1 MVIFFGEIMD
11 NTNHIIDIYTHFGAV
26 GIFVLILTVVIISQ
40 FSDFGKR
47 INKIIVEKI
56 FGKKR
61 GLKISFDSFV
71 RKLEHMRD
79 YNIKKINI
87 KCLKRREVFRDFA
100 TNRVNNLILFIKS
113 LKDIDFSKFNN
124 EELFFFFTEN
134 IFKIKEASSQEV
146 IGMGIPKEV
155 IERMKVIENDEV
167 KIFNNLVANICA
179 SNSDYISNNEKVA
192 VIIDFLCA
200 LSGVSIVNAENAV
213 DSLNGQLDDLVYKGH
228 SCDNCNISDCAKRRK
243 NV

>member
-1 MVIFFGEIMD
+1 MD
-11 NTNHIIDIYTHFGAV
+11 NAENIISIYTHFGAIGV
-26 GIFVLILTVVIISQ
+26 FVVVFTIIIVSL

-56 FGKKR
+56 FGKK
-61 GLKISFDSFV
+61 GLRISFDSFI

-87 KCLKRREVFRDFA
+87 KCLKRRDVFRDFA
-100 TNRVNNLILFIKS
+100 TNRINNLILFIKQ
-113 LKDIDFSKFNN
+113 LKDVDFNKFNN

-134 IFKIKEASSQEV
+134 IFKIKEISSQEV
-146 IGMGIPKEV
+146 AGMGIPIEV
-155 IERMKVIENDEV
+155 IERMKTIENDEV

-213 DSLNGQLDDLVYKGH
+213 DSLNGQLDNLVYKGH
-228 SCDNCNISDCAKRRK
+228 SCENCNNLTCKKRIK
-243 NV
+243 

>member
-1 MVIFFGEIMD
+1 MD
-11 NTNHIIDIYTHFGAV
+11 NAEHIVDIYTHFGAV
-26 GIFVLILTVVIISQ
+26 GIFVLVLTFIIVSL

-47 INKIIVEKI
+47 VNKIIVEKI
-56 FGKKR
+56 FGRK
-61 GLKISFDSFV
+61 GLKISFESFV

-87 KCLKRREVFRDFA
+87 KCVKRREVFRDFA
-100 TNRVNNLILFIKS
+100 TNRINNLILFVKS
-113 LKDIDFSKFNN
+113 LKDVDFSKFNN

-134 IFKIKEASSQEV
+134 IFKIKEISSQEV
-146 IGMGIPKEV
+146 LGLGIPKEV

-213 DSLNGQLDDLVYKGH
+213 DSLNGQLDGLAYKGH
-228 SCDNCNISDCAKRRK
+228 SCDNCSNLSCNKRRK
-243 NV
+243 

>member
-1 MVIFFGEIMD
+1 MD
-11 NTNHIIDIYTHFGAV
+11 SADNIISIYTHFGAV
-26 GIFVLILTVVIISQ
+26 GIFVVVLTVIIVSL

-47 INKIIVEKI
+47 VNKIIVEKI
-56 FGKKR
+56 FGKS
-61 GLKISFDSFV
+61 GLRISFDSFI

-87 KCLKRREVFRDFA
+87 KCLKRRDVFRDFA
-100 TNRVNNLILFIKS
+100 TNRINNLILFIKQ
-113 LKDIDFSKFNN
+113 LKDVDFNKFNN

-134 IFKIKEASSQEV
+134 IFKIKEISSQEV
-146 IGMGIPKEV
+146 TGMGVPIEV
-155 IERMKVIENDEV
+155 VERMKIIENDEV

-213 DSLNGQLDDLVYKGH
+213 DSLNGQLDNLIYKGH
-228 SCDNCNISDCAKRRK
+228 SCENCNNLTCKKRIK
-243 NV
+243 

>member
-1 MVIFFGEIMD
+1 MD
-11 NTNHIIDIYTHFGAV
+11 NADNIISIYTHFGAV
-26 GIFVLILTVVIISQ
+26 GIFVVVLTVIIVSL

-47 INKIIVEKI
+47 VNKIIVEKI
-56 FGKKR
+56 FGKS
-61 GLKISFDSFV
+61 GLRISFDSFI

-87 KCLKRREVFRDFA
+87 KCLKRRDVFRDFA
-100 TNRVNNLILFIKS
+100 TNRINNLILFIKQ
-113 LKDIDFSKFNN
+113 LKDVDFNKFNN

-134 IFKIKEASSQEV
+134 IFKIKEISSQEV
-146 IGMGIPKEV
+146 VGMGIPIEV
-155 IERMKVIENDEV
+155 VERMKIIENDEV

-213 DSLNGQLDDLVYKGH
+213 DSLNGQLDNLVYKGH
-228 SCDNCNISDCAKRRK
+228 SCENCNNLTCKKRIK
-243 NV
+243 